1 MDHAYGAMRHH
12 RHHRHRIAVDA
23 GTLLG
28 EVVGDAVEASCYHH
42 QCLAELGAGMHVVAR
57 AEEGVI
63 EAVEIDG
70 AAGWFL
76 GVQWHPEDTWAEDA
90 QQLALFRALVDASR

>member
-1 MDHAYGAMRHH
+1 
-12 RHHRHRIAVDA
+12 
-23 GTLLG
+23 
-28 EVVGDAVEASCYHH
+28 
-42 QCLAELGAGMHVVAR
+42 MHVVAR